1 MAYEEFSIEKIQ
13 NDFSI
18 LIEETPNL
26 LNSVEAINPSE
37 RLVALLAEFIPLGSA
52 IGTEKARSEFIIA
65 PILAEVKKLTG
76 NKVSLFSGNRFDVD
90 KAGLS
95 LKLADKLECGD
106 FVTRSGDNHSIG
118 FASFYRG

>member
-37 RLVALLAEFIPLGSA
+37 RLVVLLAEFIPLGSA

-76 NKVSLFSGNRFDVD
+76 NKVSFF
-90 KAGLS
+90 
-95 LKLADKLECGD
+95 LAIALMLIKKKG
-106 FVTRSGDNHSIG
+106 
-118 FASFYRG
+118 